1 MVSGPG
7 AEARDDLARVAA
19 AAAEELLAHV
29 PDTGDPS
36 TGRSVDAF
44 VDEAAAALRR
54 LAGALAPARGPGST
68 R

>member
-1 MVSGPG
+1 MVTGPG
-7 AEARDDLARVAA
+7 SQARDDLARAA
-19 AAAEELLAHV
+19 AAAAQDLLAHV
-29 PDTGDPS
+29 PDTGDPV

-54 LAGALAPARGPGST
+54 LAGSLATARPEGS